1 MFRNITTNYI
11 QKERGTTVIELL
23 IVVVIVGIL
32 TTAMARFFVQ
42 HNHLSHVE
50 EQVGFMQK
58 NLRSALEIIVRDVMN
73 AGSGVPL
80 GQGVDPFVPGDGISG
95 SPDSLIINANFD
107 YRFTTLFEDE
117 GLDQTIHVMDAT
129 GFYRGGLL
137 YIEDFNGGEFYT
149 ITGISLDTPKEDQ
162 ITISQPL
169 SRNYYMDDTIVSP
182 IARVSYQLSWTDP
195 DHPKLMRSLKG
206 AGTKVLADNIEDLQ
220 FRFVLADGTET
231 SQPADISQVRMVK
244 IEMTSRTNKV
254 DCEFGGDGY
263 RRRTLESEVMPR
275 NLNL

>member
-1 MFRNITTNYI
+1 M
-11 QKERGTTVIELL
+11 EML

-32 TTAMARFFVQ
+32 TMAMARFYVT

-58 NLRSALEIIVRDVMN
+58 NLRSALDIIIRDVMN

-80 GQGVDPFVPGDGISG
+80 GLGVDPLIPGDGAMG
-95 SPDSLIINANFD
+95 RPDSLVIMANFD

-137 YIEDFNGGEFYT
+137 YIEDFNGGEFHT
-149 ITGISLDTPKEDQ
+149 IATISFDTPKEDQ
-162 ITISQPL
+162 ITITQPL
-169 SRNYYMDDTIVSP
+169 SRNFYKDDTIVSP

-195 DHPKLMRSLKG
+195 DHPSLMRTIRGS
-206 AGTKVLADNIEDLQ
+206 GTKELAENIEDLQ
-220 FRFVLADGTET
+220 FQFVLADGTET
-231 SQPADISQVRMVK
+231 SQPADVSQVRMVK
-244 IEMTSRTNKV
+244 IRMTSRTDKT
-254 DCEFGGDGY
+254 DCDFEGDGY
-263 RRRTLESEVMPR
+263 RRRTLESEVFPR